1 MIDPKLFR
9 EYCEYLSPS
18 DMYKYLNKAT
28 RLEKKTSWS
37 KYNKDKLAKLM
48 EEFKSNPT
56 NDARKIK
63 SRNNILKIV
72 EPIFEFNQ
80 LNQLGQGLKILI
92 SNQMLSRL
100 PISLAQ
106 WKAGS
111 NSEKLKNEI
120 RQLLYSLY
128 R

>member
-1 MIDPKLFR
+1 
-9 EYCEYLSPS
+9 
-18 DMYKYLNKAT
+18 
-28 RLEKKTSWS
+28 
-37 KYNKDKLAKLM
+37 M

-106 WKAGS
+106 
-111 NSEKLKNEI
+111 
-120 RQLLYSLY
+120 
-128 R
+128 